1 MLAQNN
7 VTHIFVGSNTA
18 LVTTQA
24 PSTARTMGIKRLGE
38 QLCDATALGAGDGF
52 QVLYA
57 DKAGKLQ
64 VSPVLYWNDLVS
76 KRKLAATSDAAQ
88 VVAIGYNGTSGA
100 IETNNGGEY
109 LVTIGWKDGT
119 KMFNK
124 RQYKYGQY
132 TADASATQYE
142 IVNGIQTSFL
152 ATLRKDPFVMFKMEK
167 LNSGTSV
174 ATSGGALTVTNGSRI
189 VTTVESSESAADAA
203 KYSSDASTIVAG
215 DIIRFGHATT
225 KTYPVYKVVSITG
238 GGTASA
244 TIVLD
249 QPYQGTSGS
258 VAAANAGVIAATSEG
273 DYGLTITAMD
283 SNKPFELGKW
293 EFNPLRFD
301 VGLSVDFGATP
312 TTVITSP
319 AKGVGT
325 YKEIAT
331 IEWELVG
338 NRREA
343 FRIAEYPVDIN
354 SSLGATSG
362 ETYTTYVL
370 QFKDRSTQVI
380 GGTAESFITLM
391 IASAGTNLGNNLD
404 TVFTL

>member
-1 MLAQNN
+1 MIAQNN
-7 VTHIFVGSNTA
+7 VTHIYVGSNTA

-24 PSTARTMGIKRLGE
+24 PTVARTLGIKRLGE
-38 QLCDATALGAGDGF
+38 QLCDASALVAGDGF
-52 QVLYA
+52 QVLYL
-57 DKAGKLQ
+57 DKASKLQ

-76 KRKLAATSDAAQ
+76 KRKLAASSDAAQ
-88 VVAIGYNGTSGA
+88 VVAVGYNGTTGA

-109 LVTIGWKDGT
+109 LITIGYKDGT

-142 IVNGIQTSFL
+142 IADGLHTSLL
-152 ATLRKDPFVMFKMEK
+152 ATLNKDPYKMFKVEK
-167 LNSGTSV
+167 INSGAQLNAMAS
-174 ATSGGALTVTNGSRI
+174 ATATVVNGSKV
-189 VTTVESSESAADAA
+189 VTLSEDESL
-203 KYSSDASTIVAG
+203 TCPAG
-215 DIIRFGHATT
+215 SFIRFGTSGAGVA
-225 KTYPVYKVVSITG
+225 PVYKVESITVA
-238 GGTASA
+238 GT

-249 QPYQGTSGS
+249 QPYQGTSATIAHTS
-258 VAAANAGVIAATSEG
+258 VETLTEG
-273 DYGLTITAMD
+273 NWGLLITAMD
-283 SNKPFELGKW
+283 SSKPFELGKW

-312 TTVITSP
+312 VTVNTNP

-380 GGTAESFITLM
+380 GGTAESHITLM

>member
-1 MLAQNN
+1 MIAQNN
-7 VTHIFVGSNTA
+7 VTHIYVGSNTA

-38 QLCDATALGAGDGF
+38 QLCDATALGTGDGF

-64 VSPVLYWNDLVS
+64 ISPVFYWNDLVS
-76 KRKLAATSDAAQ
+76 KRKLAASSDAAQ
-88 VVAIGYNGTSGA
+88 VVAIGYKGTTGS
-100 IETNNGGEY
+100 IEVNNGGEY
-109 LVTIGWKDGT
+109 LVTIGYKDGT

-142 IVNGIQTSFL
+142 IVNGLQTSLL
-152 ATLRKDPFVMFKMEK
+152 ATLNKDPFKMFKVEK
-167 LNSGTSV
+167 INSGAQLNAMAS
-174 ATSGGALTVTNGSRI
+174 ATAAVTNGSKI
-189 VTTVESSESAADAA
+189 VTLSEDESLTC
-203 KYSSDASTIVAG
+203 SDG
-215 DIIRFGHATT
+215 DFIRFGTSGAGTA
-225 KTYPVYKVVSITG
+225 PVYKVVDITANG
-238 GGTASA
+238 L
-244 TIVLD
+244 TITLD
-249 QPYQGTSGS
+249 QPYQGTT
-258 VAAANAGVIAATSEG
+258 NATFAHTSIETLTEG
-273 DYGLTITAMD
+273 NWGLLITAMD

-312 TTVITSP
+312 TTVVTSP

-343 FRIAEYPVDIN
+343 YRIAEYPVDIN

-380 GGTAESFITLM
+380 GGTAESHITLM

>member
-1 MLAQNN
+1 MIAQNN
-7 VTHIFVGSNTA
+7 VTHIYVGSNTA

-38 QLCDATALGAGDGF
+38 QLCDATALGTGDGF

-64 VSPVLYWNDLVS
+64 ISPVFYWNDLVS
-76 KRKLAATSDAAQ
+76 KRKLAASSDAAQ
-88 VVAIGYNGTSGA
+88 VVAIGYNGTTGS
-100 IETNNGGEY
+100 IEVNNGGEY
-109 LVTIGWKDGT
+109 LVTIGYKDGT

-142 IVNGIQTSFL
+142 IVNGLQTSLL
-152 ATLRKDPFVMFKMEK
+152 ATLNKDPFKMFKVEK
-167 LNSGTSV
+167 INSGAQLNAMAS
-174 ATSGGALTVTNGSRI
+174 ATAAVTNGSKI
-189 VTTVESSESAADAA
+189 VTLSEDESLTC
-203 KYSSDASTIVAG
+203 SDG
-215 DIIRFGHATT
+215 DFIRFGTSGAGTA
-225 KTYPVYKVVSITG
+225 PVYKVVDITANG
-238 GGTASA
+238 L
-244 TIVLD
+244 TITLD
-249 QPYQGTSGS
+249 QPYQGTT
-258 VAAANAGVIAATSEG
+258 NATFAHTSIETLTEG
-273 DYGLTITAMD
+273 NWGLLITAMD

-312 TTVITSP
+312 TTVVTSP

-343 FRIAEYPVDIN
+343 YRIAEYPVDIN

-380 GGTAESFITLM
+380 GGTAESHITLM

>member
-7 VTHIFVGSNTA
+7 VTHIYVGSNTA
-18 LVTTQA
+18 LSTAQA
-24 PSTARTMGIKRLGE
+24 PTVARTMGIKRLGE

-142 IVNGIQTSFL
+142 IVNGIQTSLL
-152 ATLRKDPFVMFKMEK
+152 ATLKKDPYTMFKVEK
-167 LNSGTSV
+167 INSGAQLNAMAS
-174 ATSGGALTVTNGSRI
+174 ATATVVNGSKV
-189 VTTVESSESAADAA
+189 VTLSEDESL
-203 KYSSDASTIVAG
+203 TCPAG
-215 DIIRFGHATT
+215 SFIRFGTSGAGVA
-225 KTYPVYKVVSITG
+225 PVYKVESITVA
-238 GGTASA
+238 GT

-249 QPYQGTSGS
+249 QPYQGTSATIAHTS
-258 VAAANAGVIAATSEG
+258 VETLTEG
-273 DYGLTITAMD
+273 NWGLLITAMD

>member
-7 VTHIFVGSNTA
+7 VTHIYVGSNTA
-18 LVTTQA
+18 LSTVQA
-24 PSTARTMGIKRLGE
+24 PTVARTMGIKRLGE
-38 QLCDATALGAGDGF
+38 QLCDATALGTGDAF
-52 QVLYA
+52 QVLYL
-57 DKAGKLQ
+57 DKASKLQ
-64 VSPVLYWNDLVS
+64 VSPVFYWNDLVS
-76 KRKLAATSDAAQ
+76 KRKLATSADAAQ
-88 VVAIGYNGTSGA
+88 VVAVGYNGTTGS
-100 IETNNGGEY
+100 IEVNNGGEY
-109 LVTIGWKDGT
+109 LITIGYKDGT

-142 IVNGIQTSFL
+142 IVNGLQTSLL
-152 ATLRKDPFVMFKMEK
+152 ATLKKDPFKMFKVEK
-167 LNSGTSV
+167 INSGAQLNAMAS
-174 ATSGGALTVTNGSRI
+174 ATAAVTNGSKI
-189 VTTVESSESAADAA
+189 VTLSEDESLTC
-203 KYSSDASTIVAG
+203 SDG
-215 DIIRFGHATT
+215 DFIRFGTSGAGTA
-225 KTYPVYKVVSITG
+225 PVYKVVDITANG
-238 GGTASA
+238 L
-244 TIVLD
+244 TITLD
-249 QPYQGTSGS
+249 QPYQGITET
-258 VAAANAGVIAATSEG
+258 VAHTAVETVTEG
-273 DYGLTITAMD
+273 NWGLLITAMD

-301 VGLSVDFGATP
+301 VGLSVDFGSTL

-362 ETYTTYVL
+362 ETYTT
-370 QFKDRSTQVI
+370 
-380 GGTAESFITLM
+380 
-391 IASAGTNLGNNLD
+391 
-404 TVFTL
+404 